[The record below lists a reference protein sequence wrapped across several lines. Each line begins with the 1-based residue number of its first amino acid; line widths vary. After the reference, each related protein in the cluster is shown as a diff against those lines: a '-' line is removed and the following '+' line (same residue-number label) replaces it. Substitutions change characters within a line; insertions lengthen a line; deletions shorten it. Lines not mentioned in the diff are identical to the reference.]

1 MNVMEILA
9 EVDLKYPND
18 VDISQKWS
26 WITTLEKMLLDECL
40 MTHELSEEERIRA
53 EEIRRLKDVGRDYK
67 PVAQPPY
74 HEVYVHYISMQI
86 ALVNVDTEQYE
97 NESTLY
103 NNALLTYKK
112 WFNRTHRSRERN
124 LKWRF

>member
-1 MNVMEILA
+1 M
-9 EVDLKYPND
+9 
-18 VDISQKWS
+18 
-26 WITTLEKMLLDECL
+26 
-40 MTHELSEEERIRA
+40 
-53 EEIRRLKDVGRDYK
+53 
-67 PVAQPPY
+67 
-74 HEVYVHYISMQI
+74 HYISMQI